1 MKIKAFVRG
10 CRHEEPALKT
20 LWKIIASALLVYG
33 MLGAEGGLSAAKNTR
48 AVKVMA
54 FGDSLTAGYGLP
66 AREGFVSRLEAALKA
81 EGYNVTII
89 NAGVSGDTT
98 AGGKARLD
106 WSLAERPDAV
116 LLELGAND
124 ALRGLSPAASEA
136 NLDAMLN
143 VLKERKIPVLLI
155 GMKSPPNLGAEYG
168 TAFEAIYPRLAA
180 RYGVPLYPFFLDGVA
195 ANSTLNQADGI
206 HPNAAGVHE
215 IVRRILP
222 AVTKFLD
229 TLP

>member
-1 MKIKAFVRG
+1 MT
-10 CRHEEPALKT
+10 LKT
-20 LWKIIASALLVYG
+20 LWKIIASVVVIYS
-33 MLGAEGGLSAAKNTR
+33 MISVEGAVSAPKNTR
-48 AVKVMA
+48 ALKVMA
-54 FGDSLTAGYGLP
+54 LGDSLTAGYGLT
-66 AREGFVSRLEAALKA
+66 ARDGFVPRLEAALKA

-98 AGGKARLD
+98 AGGKARLE
-106 WSLAERPDAV
+106 WSLAEKPDAV

-136 NLDAMLN
+136 NLDAMLK

-155 GMKSPPNLGAEYG
+155 GMKSPPNLGAEYV

-180 RYGVPLYPFFLDGVA
+180 RYDVPLYPFFLDGVA

-206 HPNAAGVHE
+206 HPNAAGVHK

>member
-1 MKIKAFVRG
+1 MT
-10 CRHEEPALKT
+10 LKT
-20 LWKIIASALLVYG
+20 LWKIIASVVVIYS
-33 MLGAEGGLSAAKNTR
+33 MISVEGAVSAPKNTR
-48 AVKVMA
+48 ALKVMA
-54 FGDSLTAGYGLP
+54 LGDSLTAGYGLT
-66 AREGFVSRLEAALKA
+66 AHDGFVPRLEAALKA

-98 AGGKARLD
+98 AGGKARFE
-106 WSLAERPDAV
+106 WSLAEKPDAV

-136 NLDAMLN
+136 NLDAMLK

-155 GMKSPPNLGAEYG
+155 GMKSPPNLGAEYV

-180 RYGVPLYPFFLDGVA
+180 RYDVPLYPFFLDGVA

-206 HPNAAGVHE
+206 HPNAAGVHK